1 MHCIDKLKLGN
12 LVLMK
17 LFVIIILIF
26 TSSFISGQKTIPTVG
41 GGLGIGSMFGNFPS
55 QTTFGGK
62 LYLETHSP
70 LNLFDRI
77 QYNFTFAQK
86 IEKFLPGSFNYQHY
100 SYYSSFGIAGMFN
113 QILSD
118 KYFIEEGIGII
129 YLNDRSFNDIDFLL
143 TLLVDSI
150 LKTTL
155 N

>member
-1 MHCIDKLKLGN
+1 MDN
-12 LVLMK
+12 
-17 LFVIIILIF
+17 
-26 TSSFISGQKTIPTVG
+26 
-41 GGLGIGSMFGNFPS
+41 
-55 QTTFGGK
+55 
-62 LYLETHSP
+62 LETHSP

-129 YLNDRSFNDIDFLL
+129 YLNDRSFNDIDSWNWGILINLVGGFDLKNDFEL
-143 TLLVDSI
+143 TFNVDYGI
-150 LKTTL
+150 TL
-155 N
+155 NKTNISYVLIFIGLNYNF